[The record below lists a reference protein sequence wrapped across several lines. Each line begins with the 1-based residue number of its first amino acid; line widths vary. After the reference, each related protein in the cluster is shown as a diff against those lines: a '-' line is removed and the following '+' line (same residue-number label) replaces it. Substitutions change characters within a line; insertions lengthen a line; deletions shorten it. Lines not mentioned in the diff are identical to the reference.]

1 MNAET
6 PSHAPVVLVLAA
18 GRATRFFASGGQVN
32 KLQASL
38 AGVPVL
44 DHVLRAVEASGLA
57 VHIVRSAAGEGMGD
71 SIAAGVRATAHANGW
86 LVLPGDLPLIT
97 PSSLQQVAQALAE
110 HTVVVPFYQGQ
121 QGHPVGFNAE
131 CFAQL
136 AALTG
141 EKGAASVV
149 RSRREAEQVLRLEL
163 DDVGIVSDIDTLTDL
178 ARAAAWLA
186 AHSAQ

>member
-1 MNAET
+1 MNAEIR
-6 PSHAPVVLVLAA
+6 PESPVVLVLAA

-38 AGVPVL
+38 LGMSVL
-44 DHVLRAVEASGLA
+44 EHVRRAVEASGLA
-57 VHIVRSAAGEGMGD
+57 WHIVRSAAGEGMGD

-97 PSSLQQVAQALAE
+97 PHSLQRVAQALAE
-110 HTVVVPFYQGQ
+110 HGVVVPFYRGQ
-121 QGHPVGFNAE
+121 QGHPVGFNAD
-131 CFAQL
+131 CLAQL

-149 RSRREAEQVLRLEL
+149 RSRREADQVLEL
-163 DDVGIVSDIDTLTDL
+163 DLDDLGSVSDVDTLEDL
-178 ARAAAWLA
+178 ARIAQWL
-186 AHSAQ
+186 SARS

>member
-1 MNAET
+1 MFRVHLN
-6 PSHAPVVLVLAA
+6 APVVLVLAA

-32 KLQASL
+32 KLQANL
-38 AGVPVL
+38 LGIPVL

-57 VHIVRSAAGEGMGD
+57 WHLVRSAEGQGMGD
-71 SIAAGVRATAHANGW
+71 SIATGVRATAHANGW

-97 PSSLQQVAQALAE
+97 PHSLQQVAQALAE
-110 HTVVVPFYQGQ
+110 HKVVVPFYQGQ
-121 QGHPVGFNAE
+121 QGHPVGFSAE

-149 RSRREAEQVLRLEL
+149 RSRREAEQVLQLNL
-163 DDVGIVSDIDTLTDL
+163 DDLGIVSDIDTLDDL
-178 ARAAAWLA
+178 ARAATWLA
-186 AHSAQ
+186 ANSAQ